1 MRKLQ
6 KAQKWARILYTFTF
20 LLTAAGVLLE
30 ALSISA
36 CKIFF
41 ATALLML
48 AGYLGVAAVFLRCP
62 QCGCLIRI
70 NPLHNLKKCP
80 KCGINL
86 TDEC

>member
-20 LLTAAGVLLE
+20 LLTAVGILLE
-30 ALSISA
+30 ALGLSVSKMA
-36 CKIFF
+36 F
-41 ATALLML
+41 AAALLAL
-48 AGYLGVAAVFLRCP
+48 AGYLGVVAAFLRCP
-62 QCGCLIRI
+62 QCGCLIQI

-86 TDEC
+86 TDE